1 MAFNLCNQRLP
12 TRSSLITLLPQK
24 LGLGL
29 AAIAAL
35 GLLSA
40 CTTAPKPAATQ
51 AQNTPI
57 APDTPTRNS
66 DVAPNS
72 GRSIDSTLP
81 TIQDI
86 AISAVPVTPQPQAA
100 QAAVPQRDVAALLT
114 LNPSANKPYT
124 ALGTRYVP
132 MLANALYQATGWASW
147 YGAAHQ
153 GQPTASGEVFDM
165 NSFTAAHPLL
175 PVPSYARVTNTS
187 NGAQVIVRINDR
199 GPFKDKRVMDVS
211 YAAAKQLGFVNKGIA
226 KVSVSL
232 LSTQQASDWLK
243 AGAVQPSSAKD
254 EPPLA
259 KGEPPVAK
267 VEPPVAKGEPPVA
280 KVEPPVAMSDVP
292 RGYYVQLGAYK
303 DNNAALVQAQRAD
316 QAVRDKGLRSALRP
330 NEPLV
335 QLIDGKAGDAALG
348 KVSRILAGPFATK
361 PEADKAAAV
370 LGDALASKLFVIQ
383 QK

>member
-1 MAFNLCNQRLP
+1 MAFNLCNQRLH

-24 LGLGL
+24 LGFGL

-35 GLLSA
+35 SLLSA

-267 VEPPVAKGEPPVA
+267 G
-280 KVEPPVAMSDVP
+280 EPPVAMSDVP